1 MKRGKIFNKPC
12 FRQGLLNT
20 WKFSHMHF
28 QEISQAGGAQVTRK
42 KRTPNPACPL
52 QKEGAL

>member
-1 MKRGKIFNKPC
+1 M
-12 FRQGLLNT
+12 LNI